1 MEWNS
6 LDVILGILFAFFSL
20 RGLFRGFVEEF
31 FSVGA
36 VVLGL
41 VGASLFG
48 PTFAKTAEELL
59 PIQGWGGVVSFLGTF
74 LVLYVVLKIVQRIC
88 KNFIESVRLQ
98 SLDKALGLFLG
109 VLEGVIILVVVVWG
123 IGVQPVFNAKSLLEG
138 SLIARF
144 FIPLLPSLLNKI
156 PVKWI

>member
-59 PIQGWGGVVSFLGTF
+59 PIQGWGG
-74 LVLYVVLKIVQRIC
+74 
-88 KNFIESVRLQ
+88 
-98 SLDKALGLFLG
+98 
-109 VLEGVIILVVVVWG
+109 
-123 IGVQPVFNAKSLLEG
+123 
-138 SLIARF
+138 
-144 FIPLLPSLLNKI
+144 
-156 PVKWI
+156 